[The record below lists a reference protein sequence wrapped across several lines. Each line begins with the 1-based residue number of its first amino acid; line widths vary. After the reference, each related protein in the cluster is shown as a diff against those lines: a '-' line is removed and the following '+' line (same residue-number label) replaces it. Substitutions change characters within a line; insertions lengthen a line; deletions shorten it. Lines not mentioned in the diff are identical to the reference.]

1 MMLTK
6 KSLRKDEI
14 RKSLWKKFVEN
25 LTEFFQVCV
34 ESLSENKQKRET
46 ESELETG
53 KSNWLR
59 CVLKFGLEKLG

>member
-34 ESLSENKQKRET
+34 ESLSENKQKRE
-46 ESELETG
+46 S
-53 KSNWLR
+53 R
-59 CVLKFGLEKLG
+59 I